1 MRNISLL
8 LIAISSAILSCT
20 TKSGNGSGEKITST
34 FTGNWLSLTYQ
45 DSLDRYGTPAK
56 VKNAELQEIII
67 NFSADSMC
75 LNVEGVETPVFKID
89 DKQEKSFRVKKF
101 NQDDYTEFILS
112 KNGKELSY
120 EYKKYNQKIRFFKA
134 EQKYAVKIING
145 WSSAAQLYFNER
157 TIAANFY
164 RLDKEGKRLAEVAFT
179 SYGKVV
185 GLQGYSDFS
194 VCYQGDC
201 RSMSNENLIT
211 LSDGASSD
219 NFIYEWGNGMLI
231 FYSVTNIASRDE
243 KPQYVKAEEIFRFT
257 KRM

>member
-8 LIAISSAILSCT
+8 FIAILSIFSCT
-20 TKSGNGSGEKITST
+20 TKSGTDEKSVSP
-34 FTGNWLSLTYQ
+34 FSGNWLSLTYQ
-45 DSLDRYGTPAK
+45 DSLNKYGTPAK
-56 VKNAELQEIII
+56 ARNAELLELII

-89 DKQEKSFRVKKF
+89 DKKEKSFCVKKF
-101 NQDDYTEFILS
+101 NQDEYTEFIIS
-112 KNGKELSY
+112 GNGKELSY
-120 EYKKYNQKIRFFKA
+120 EYKKYNQKIHFFKA

-164 RLDKEGKRLAEVAFT
+164 RLDKDGNRMAEVAFT

-201 RSMSNENLIT
+201 RSMCDEDLIT

-231 FYSVTNIASRDE
+231 FYSVSNIASRDE